1 MRKIKNLNIA
11 IVGLGNIGLNL
22 YKHLIKNKQNIKKK
36 TNVNLDIKYVS
47 AKNRFK
53 KRKANIPKKKWLKNY
68 LYASKRPDI
77 DLVVE
82 LIGGSE
88 GPARKLVFNSLKN
101 KKHVVTANKALI
113 SKHGDSLSKL
123 AEKNKVN
130 LEFEAAVAGGVP
142 IIRVIKE
149 GLITNKINKICGI
162 LNGTSNYILSKMFE
176 KNKNFN
182 DVLNDAKK
190 LGYAESNPIADLNGD
205 DAKSKIQILASLAF
219 NSLIN
224 REKINVEGIKEVDQI
239 DIQNAKLLDYK
250 IKHLAIAEIKKN
262 RLIQRVHPCMVPT
275 DSFISNINGVLNAVI
290 IDGIPIGRFTI
301 QGEGAGP
308 GPTTSSLVSDICSIL
323 RGNVK
328 LPFSIPSK
336 KRKKIKSIDISG
348 ETFSSYIRIDVND
361 ITGVLSSVTKIL
373 SKNRVSVKRLIQ
385 NPLKSKKFSSIIII
399 SHKAKNSSLVKTIKE
414 LSNKNFVINK
424 PKFFRIEDIWVK

>member
-88 GPARKLVFNSLKN
+88 GPARKFVFNSLKN

-385 NPLKSKKFSSIIII
+385 NPFKNRKFASIIII
-399 SHKAKNSSLVKTIKE
+399 THKSKNSNLVNSIKE
-414 LSNKNFVINK
+414 LSNKKFVINK
-424 PKFFRIEDIWVK
+424 PKFFRIEEI

>member
-36 TNVNLDIKYVS
+36 TNVNVDIKYVS

-385 NPLKSKKFSSIIII
+385 NPFKNRKFASIIII
-399 SHKAKNSSLVKTIKE
+399 THKSKNSNLVNSIKE
-414 LSNKNFVINK
+414 LSNKKFVINK
-424 PKFFRIEDIWVK
+424 PKFFRIEEI

>member
-36 TNVNLDIKYVS
+36 TNVNLVIKYVS

-77 DLVVE
+77 DIVVE

-88 GPARKLVFNSLKN
+88 GPAKKLVFNSLKN

-123 AEKNKVN
+123 AEKNNVN

-385 NPLKSKKFSSIIII
+385 NPFKNKKFASIIII
-399 SHKAKNSSLVKTIKE
+399 THKSKNSNLVNSIKE
-414 LSNKNFVINK
+414 LSNKKFVINK
-424 PKFFRIEDIWVK
+424 PKLFRIEEI